1 MRLIL
6 IIALFTILA
15 SAISADPAPDISAR
29 LRTALAPHPRL
40 FLTAGQEARIRTAIA
55 GDPQLASVNT
65 FIRAHA
71 DELLTQQPVQ
81 RVMTGR
87 RLLWVSRD
95 LLDRTLAL
103 GLTYR
108 LTGDK
113 RYAECA
119 RANLLAAAAFTDWN
133 PAHFL
138 DVAEMTAAMGIGY
151 DWFYDQLSPADRQT
165 LRTAIVEKGL
175 TPSFAPNLS
184 WVTCDNN
191 WAQVCHGGLT
201 IGALAIADDQPDLA
215 QRIITR
221 TVASLGPITAKYEPD
236 GAYPEGPLYWRYG
249 TTYHVMLISALQSA
263 LGADFGL
270 SNHPG
275 FMKAPDFILHTTGPS
290 GEWFNFSDSGP
301 RITFL
306 PAMWWFAAQRKDPSL
321 LYFERQLTAAVP
333 APGEGIAHRETTRF
347 TPFILLWAPADLA
360 AAPNPSATS
369 YVAAGD
375 TPIAAFRSSWKPDAS
390 WVALKGGSVQTNHS
404 HMDIGS
410 FLVDAL
416 GVRWAED
423 LGYEN
428 YNALEQRK
436 INLWDNSVG
445 GTRWQVFRLGPN
457 SHNIITVDGREQIIK
472 ARATFLRSGENFAT
486 LDLSGIY
493 AGQLAS
499 ATRTIRLNPDGTIR
513 IEDELTAPKD
523 ALANIRWAFVTH
535 AALTDSADGT
545 ATLTLNN
552 KKLTL
557 RLTGVKARFQT
568 YSAQGPHDY
577 DTPNPNTRMIG
588 FEFSLT
594 PNQKATATIDFIPN
608 P

>member
-6 IIALFTILA
+6 IAALFTLLA
-15 SAISADPAPDISAR
+15 SATSADPAPDVAAR
-29 LRTALAPHPRL
+29 LRTSLAPHPRL

-65 FIRAHA
+65 FIRTHA

-95 LLDRTLAL
+95 LLDRTLTL

-175 TPSFAPNLS
+175 TPSLAPNLS

-215 QRIITR
+215 QRIIAR

-263 LGADFGL
+263 LSTDFGL

-321 LYFERQLTAAVP
+321 LHFERQLTAEVP

-360 AAPNPSATS
+360 AAPAPSATS

-445 GTRWQVFRLGPN
+445 GTRWQVFRLGPT

-472 ARATFLRSGENFAT
+472 ARATFIRSGENFAT
-486 LDLSGIY
+486 LNLSEIY

-499 ATRTIRLNPDGTIR
+499 ATRTVRLTPNGTIR

-523 ALANIRWAFVTH
+523 APAKIRWAFVTH
-535 AALTDSADGT
+535 ATLTDTADNT
-545 ATLTLNN
+545 ATLTLND

-557 RLTGVKARFQT
+557 RLTGVNARFQT
-568 YSAQGPHDY
+568 YSTQSPHDY

-588 FEFSLT
+588 FDLPLT